1 MAELYNTP
9 SGIGEQPQQDAPAA
23 APAPEPGSCPP
34 GGGAP
39 AVQPRI
45 RRVGT
50 LTMGLAL
57 ILTGCAIA
65 ASLLWPSFDLTI
77 VFRLCPLV
85 LISLGCEVLASS
97 FARGNVRLKY
107 DLVSMF
113 FCSVLIVLA
122 LCLSMVPLAV
132 RYFGPEY
139 RLSGQKIENELDRT
153 AYGLLRDDTAVADC
167 QADVYLSRLAA
178 APASSA
184 GELTDADE
192 VHLSV
197 ELRGPYAD
205 SAAFAADCA
214 RVRDALL
221 SGIAEPDTLSFH
233 CVSPAEEAAAGS
245 AGDGGAEEMVFSL
258 CLSGP
263 FQLNQS
269 AEELAQTVE
278 IY

>member
-23 APAPEPGSCPP
+23 ASAPEPGSCPP

-122 LCLSMVPLAV
+122 LCLSMVPFAA

-139 RLSGQKIENELDRT
+139 RLSGQKTADELNRT
-153 AYGLLRDDTAVADC
+153 AYGLLREDTAVADC
-167 QADVYLSRLAA
+167 WADVSLSRLAS

-184 GELTDADE
+184 QELTDADE
-192 VHLSV
+192 IRLSV
-197 ELRGPYAD
+197 ELYGPYTD
-205 SAAFAADCA
+205 GAAFAADCA
-214 RVRDALL
+214 RVRDTLL
-221 SGIAEPDTLSFH
+221 AGMTEPDSLHFYSTF
-233 CVSPAEEAAAGS
+233 AAGDDA
-245 AGDGGAEEMVFSL
+245 AGEEVTFSL
-258 CLSGP
+258 SLSGP
-263 FQLNQS
+263 FQLHRET
-269 AEELAQTVE
+269 EELTPMVE
-278 IY
+278 TY